1 VIEKLRSL
9 TSTQFTMF
17 VFNLADLEGANK
29 AEIER
34 KIQVSLESVFDRQK
48 PADRAKRVLKTD
60 FQKLLA
66 LYFHQYQ
73 TQTGFA
79 HERLA
84 KKLDECEKVFLR
96 HLGKD
101 KVQYLRLL
109 IAIAK
114 LIQEK
119 PKGLL
124 VA

>member
-1 VIEKLRSL
+1 VIDKLRSL
-9 TSTQFTMF
+9 LSTQYTIFIFT
-17 VFNLADLEGANK
+17 LADLEGANK

-34 KIQVSLESVFDRQK
+34 KIQIAISDVFDRQK
-48 PADRAKRVLKTD
+48 PADRAKRVLKAD

-66 LYFHQYQ
+66 LYFNQYQ
-73 TQTGFA
+73 TSSGFA

-101 KVQYLRLL
+101 KLNYLRFL
-109 IAIAK
+109 ISVARI
-114 LIQEK
+114 IHDK

-124 VA
+124 AA